1 MRLPWFTRRP
11 PPPPPPPVEDAS
23 PEAQLMRACFDC
35 DTAAQALAQ
44 ALAARREALVRLV
57 AVTPLGGKA
66 NINLLFSPSASWR
79 ALSFHGVGPHLDLPH
94 QMAAHRSS
102 FTHQASAA
110 ISATAYARSQARQV
124 LAALTDTA
132 QADPATEEVPA

>member
-1 MRLPWFTRRP
+1 
-11 PPPPPPPVEDAS
+11 
-23 PEAQLMRACFDC
+23 MRAVFDC
-35 DTAAQALAQ
+35 DAAAAALAE
-44 ALAARREALVRLV
+44 AMSARREALVRLV

-79 ALSFHGVGPHLDLPH
+79 SLSFHGVGPHLDLPH
-94 QMAAHRSS
+94 QLAGHRSS

-124 LAALTDTA
+124 MAALTDA
-132 QADPATEEVPA
+132 APAELATEEVPA